1 MLDAHKD
8 ISDKDNLLSEDERMK
23 LQARFDNSISEEEQ
37 DMANEEIR
45 ALFDKYVKIE
55 KVKESVK
62 DKIKKESI
70 ESKIMS
76 EEDLDLLPTSKT
88 IH

>member
-1 MLDAHKD
+1 M
-8 ISDKDNLLSEDERMK
+8 R

-70 ESKIMS
+70 EPKIMS
-76 EEDLDLLPTSKT
+76 EEELDMLPTSKT